1 MIMEKFDEKP
11 KFRLGGKFTHKYIC
25 DKIDEIEYRKRIE
38 YAGIRKGLGLPKSL
52 LEKPADDA
60 RAPSDEAR
68 QRRDT
73 RHALL
78 LLGEQMNPSRRK

>member
-1 MIMEKFDEKP
+1 MEKSDDKP
-11 KFRLGGKFTHKYIC
+11 KYRLGGKFTHKYIC
-25 DKIDEIEYRKRIE
+25 DKIEEIEYRKRIE

-52 LEKPADDA
+52 LEKSASGA

-73 RHALL
+73 RNTLL
-78 LLGEQMNPSRRK
+78 LLGERMNPSRQK